1 MDLVF
6 SCIIEEARDEVVATD
21 PWFVICSIKAW
32 QDQKKD
38 NEYIDV
44 ASLAVKQYLNLSM
57 PAVALLIISANTW
70 KNSKCNGSIF
80 SSHCREIPTVQR
92 KSNICNQVL
101 AYMTGNEIQKAS
113 SIFIWRNATYG
124 LCIIAHD
131 AF

>member
-57 PAVALLIISANTW
+57 PAVALLIISANTVLLRARLHQ
-70 KNSKCNGSIF
+70 CT
-80 SSHCREIPTVQR
+80 HCL
-92 KSNICNQVL
+92 SFGL
-101 AYMTGNEIQKAS
+101 ATP
-113 SIFIWRNATYG
+113 
-124 LCIIAHD
+124 
-131 AF
+131 